1 MFSWQFL
8 PVSAD
13 NRFVPYAQRFFAV
26 FLLIL
31 PFWIVLASL
40 NFYFLSCYFGGLKS
54 SIATKNIYHRPDGL
68 SFDCLEMLSNA
79 ERLGDVSRGFF
90 VTSFG
95 QETASRLGLS
105 WQDLQSF
112 FTSRKNPRRLSEL
125 KVKVYQEEP
134 TMVLPRHLAINIFQ
148 ADEELTDFLLGK
160 GIQEKEFTG
169 AILWVQQTER
179 IRDYS
184 RRSWSRD
191 NLGRI
196 PGLAKDWAFGE
207 TYTLEKYGQEV
218 GGQQGALTAV
228 HSTHKA
234 KLVKQVEQILAKSG
248 EANALVVGEK
258 GVGLEDVIALLG
270 EKIQSGRA
278 LAPLHHKKIFILNTA
293 LLGANIDNRQNF
305 ETEVVKIFNNSA
317 KAGNIV
323 LVLENLPAFVNN
335 GRSLGANPLELV
347 DPFLSSNVLQV
358 IATSTPD
365 EYYKSMKQNSVIR
378 NRFDTLLIKEPEKN
392 EVVQVLEVEALR
404 EEAKNRNKIF
414 FTFQAIKEVEEAAS
428 RYISGGVMP
437 DKALDLLHELV
448 SYSLSRG
455 GQVIT
460 KADVS
465 NFVET
470 KTGIP
475 QGSVKEEERDRLHLL
490 EETLSKQVIGQ
501 NKAIEAV
508 ANTMRR
514 IRANLQDEKR
524 PMGSFLF
531 LGPTGVGKTETAK
544 ALARVFF
551 DSEERLGR
559 LDMSEYSDDHGL
571 SRLIGTF
578 ETGKPGILSMLVENN
593 PYGVLLLDE
602 FEKANPSVI
611 NLFLQILDEGTF
623 SNANG
628 KKVNARNLIII
639 ATSNAG
645 SNFIWENRDRIRTED
660 KFKEELIDVVI
671 KQNIYSPEL
680 LNRFDNIIAF
690 APLREKELAQIAKL
704 KIENLAKRIKKT
716 QGLILVVNDVL
727 IRAVVKAGF
736 DPKFGA
742 RPMNRAIQEEVEK
755 RIAEKIIL
763 SPTKPGSFIEFT
775 EEDFN

>member
-1 MFSWQFL
+1 MLSWPLFS
-8 PVSAD
+8 VSAE
-13 NRFVPYAQRFFAV
+13 NQFVIYAQRFFGAF
-26 FLLIL
+26 FLVL
-31 PFWIVLASL
+31 PFWIILAGL
-40 NFYFLSCYFGGLKS
+40 NFYFLSHYFGGLKS
-54 SIATKNIYHRPDGL
+54 SIATKTIYQRPDSL
-68 SFDCLEMLSNA
+68 SFDCLEMLSKA
-79 ERLGDVSRGFF
+79 EKLGDLSKGFF
-90 VTSFG
+90 ATSFG
-95 QETASRLGLS
+95 KETAFRLGLS
-105 WQDLQSF
+105 EQDLKNF
-112 FTSRKNPRRLSEL
+112 FASRKNPKKLSE
-125 KVKVYQEEP
+125 VKIEISQEEP
-134 TMVLPRHLAINIFQ
+134 TMILPRHLARNIFQ
-148 ADEELTDFLLGK
+148 ADEELSSFLLEQK
-160 GIQEKEFTG
+160 IQEKEFIG
-169 AILWVQQTER
+169 AVLWVQQTER
-179 IRDYS
+179 MRDYS
-184 RRSWSRD
+184 MRSWSRD

-207 TYTLEKYGQEV
+207 TYTLEKYGQEATSK
-218 GGQQGALTAV
+218 QGALTAV
-228 HSTHKA
+228 RSIHKE
-234 KLVKQVEQILAKSG
+234 KIVKQVEQILAKSG
-248 EANALVVGEK
+248 EANALIVAEK
-258 GVGLEDVIALLG
+258 GIGLEEIITLLG
-270 EKIQSGRA
+270 EKIQTGRA

-293 LLGANIDNRQNF
+293 ILGTNIDNRQNF

-378 NRFDTLLIKEPEKN
+378 NRFDTLLIKEPEKA
-392 EVVQVLEVEALR
+392 EIVQILEIEAMR

-437 DKALDLLHELV
+437 DKALDLLRELV
-448 SYSLSRG
+448 SYSLSKG
-455 GQVIT
+455 NQIIT

-465 NFVET
+465 DFVET

-475 QGSVKEEERDRLHLL
+475 QGNVKEEERDKLHLL

-501 NKAIEAV
+501 EKAIKAV
-508 ANTMRR
+508 ADTMRR
-514 IRANLQDEKR
+514 VRANLHDQNR

-551 DSEERLGR
+551 DSENLGR
-559 LDMSEYSDDHGL
+559 LDMSEYSDEGGL

-578 ETGKPGILSMLVENN
+578 EAGKPGILSMLVENN
-593 PYGVLLLDE
+593 PYGVLLIDE
-602 FEKANPSVI
+602 FEKANPGVI

-645 SNFIWENRDRIRTED
+645 SNFIWENHDRARTEN

-671 KQNIYSPEL
+671 KENIYSPEL

-690 APLREKELAQIAKL
+690 APLLERELTQIARLKL
-704 KIENLAKRIKKT
+704 EGLAKKIKDS
-716 QGLILVVNDVL
+716 QGLILVVNDSLVQ
-727 IRAVVKAGF
+727 AVVKAGF

-742 RPMNRAIQEEVEK
+742 RPMNRAIQEEVE
-755 RIAEKIIL
+755 RRVAEKILL
-763 SPTKPGSFIEFT
+763 SPTKPGSVIEFT
-775 EEDFN
+775 EEDFK